1 MKTPPTLTP
10 PTDRPRASDFAAPAP
25 ANTAAAPEPAA
36 ATTTAPPTAERFDSA
51 RPRDAAKEALVS
63 APNVAS
69 MELLKTTA
77 HRPFAMG
84 RDGFVA
90 VDESGAITGGIPP
103 SARVRQRDVHAGP
116 LDPLFDTVA
125 HGEEADVHFQLPDG
139 GDVKLHSDED
149 GGATLPL
156 GSLQGLKP
164 GLNTLPVSTPEGDG
178 DESNVLV
185 LPRDYDGPI
194 FISDIDD
201 TLRNTNLG
209 DLVTGHT
216 QEPIAG
222 AKELLGS
229 VASRGV
235 PIVYLSAGV
244 DRIRPQNEEFL
255 GQLPQGILLDR
266 DHLGFRDVLPFG
278 QASAQ
283 GNYKAGVIEQI
294 KKAYPHAQ
302 LFGLGDDKYG
312 DALAYTKEGATAY
325 IHDVQPGNAN
335 IPKDFH
341 GTITKEYTPDFRAKV
356 DADLDAAIARSKS
369 FNPAE

>member
-1 MKTPPTLTP
+1 MKTPPSVTP
-10 PTDRPRASDFAAPAP
+10 PSVDRPRASDFAAPAP
-25 ANTAAAPEPAA
+25 ANTAAPESPAA
-36 ATTTAPPTAERFDSA
+36 PASERFDST
-51 RPRDAAKEALVS
+51 RPRDASKEAMVS
-63 APNVAS
+63 APGVAS
-69 MELLKTTA
+69 AELLKTQA

-90 VDESGAITGGIPP
+90 VDGNGAITGGMPP
-103 SARVRQRDVHAGP
+103 SARVRERDIHAGP

-149 GGATLPL
+149 GGATLPMNAL
-156 GSLQGLKP
+156 HGLKP
-164 GLNTLPVSTPEGDG
+164 GLNTLQVSTPDGDG

-201 TLRNTNLG
+201 TLRATNLG
-209 DLVTGHT
+209 DLVTGKT

-222 AKELLGS
+222 AKDLLGS
-229 VASRGV
+229 VANRGV

-244 DRIRPQNEEFL
+244 DRIRPQNEDFL
-255 GQLPQGILLDR
+255 SQLPPGILLDR
-266 DHLGFRDVLPFG
+266 DHLGLRDVLPFG

-283 GNYKAGVIEQI
+283 GNYKAGVIEQL
-294 KKAYPHAQ
+294 KKTYPNAQ
-302 LFGLGDDKYG
+302 IFGLGDDKYG

-325 IHDVQPGNAN
+325 IHDVVPGSAN

-341 GTITKEYTPDFRAKV
+341 GTITKEYTPEFRAKV
-356 DADLDAAIARSKS
+356 DSDLDAAIARSKS
-369 FNPAE
+369 FNPAQ